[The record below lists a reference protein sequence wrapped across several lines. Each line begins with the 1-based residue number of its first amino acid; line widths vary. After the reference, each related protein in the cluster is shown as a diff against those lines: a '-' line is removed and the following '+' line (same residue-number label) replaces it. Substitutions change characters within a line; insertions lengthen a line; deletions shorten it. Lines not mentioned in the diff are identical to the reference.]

1 MTRNITIT
9 LFCAIIVLIPHLGFS
24 WGEGKNFIDDVEIY
38 SIYLDRNYV
47 FCGTNTDW
55 GANQYG
61 VFILNRKKG
70 KWNNYSEAN
79 TGITND
85 IMAIHKV
92 DSFVDVLAGIG
103 TLRFKLPSLD
113 YKVIDPM
120 VGHRHLRRWFF
131 TDSLVVGNRV
141 YTTALDSVIVK
152 EGDSRVAT
160 LVFKRPLNYD
170 AYGSG
175 QMVTDCFL
183 YDSLIILTTATRVYE
198 ANVAPASGFL
208 EFSPQDLSVKPW
220 AKIKLSEKPLALL
233 CAEQDEKEFWIGTNR
248 GVYCIDKKTGRK
260 THYNITKGIVV
271 AETLLVYSDQ
281 REKPPIIYEYHKGDS
296 VKILGEQEFKIEIE
310 LPATFTGYLSEDYVK
325 KEIDSPKRGGI
336 VTIKDMNDL
345 KDWGYVIVIKDSAD
359 WNSETVAEFHY
370 YYVPNKEFVFS
381 SKHDNWYHVTI
392 PNTGWVPMKG
402 LIFHMD
408 KVEN

>member
-1 MTRNITIT
+1 MKRNITIT

-38 SIYLDRNYV
+38 TIYFDSNYV

-61 VFILNRKKG
+61 LFIFDRRTGQWK
-70 KWNNYSEAN
+70 NYSQAN
-79 TGITND
+79 SILSND
-85 IMAIHKV
+85 IVAITKI
-92 DSFVDVLAGIG
+92 DSFVDVTARIG
-103 TLRFKLPSLD
+103 KLRFKLPSLD
-113 YKVIDPM
+113 YEIVDSTHHRAYRHFYDSVVID
-120 VGHRHLRRWFF
+120 
-131 TDSLVVGNRV
+131 NKI
-141 YTTALDSVIVK
+141 YEIALDSVIVR
-152 EGDSRVAT
+152 EGTRHVT
-160 LVFKRPLNYD
+160 IGVFKKPED
-170 AYGSG
+170 YGKYFG
-175 QMVTDCFL
+175 GPIITDCFL
-183 YDSLIILTTATRVYE
+183 YDSTVILATAFQVYE
-198 ANVAPASGFL
+198 SNVAPASGFL
-208 EFSPQDLSVKPW
+208 ELSPQDLSVKPW
-220 AKIKLSEKPLALL
+220 TKIKLSEKPLALL
-233 CAEQDEKEFWIGTNR
+233 CVEQDEKELWIGTNR
-248 GVYCIDKKTGRK
+248 GVYRIEKENMRK

-281 REKPPIIYEYHKGDS
+281 REKPPIIYEYYRGDS